1 MQRPW
6 SLLAGNATR
15 FLWCTN
21 KAIPVAV
28 GVFVLESRLHY
39 SRLHY
44 SRLRCRKSQIIKR
57 GFWWPRKHRHGLDH
71 RLRGPPG
78 KGKKKKKKQTPCRI
92 CSPSTLPR
100 APPYVYQ
107 LQPTAEIKIWSVHPR
122 LQESII
128 KHSHWGGLCPIDRR
142 VQPQRHVG
150 TYLLPTASIGTPT
163 TGVT

>member
-1 MQRPW
+1 MGSPA
-6 SLLAGNATR
+6 AGPAGEKEER
-15 FLWCTN
+15 EEGKETN
-21 KAIPVAV
+21 TLQDMFPEYTPA
-28 GVFVLESRLHY
+28 ST
-39 SRLHY
+39 
-44 SRLRCRKSQIIKR
+44 
-57 GFWWPRKHRHGLDH
+57 
-71 RLRGPPG
+71 PP
-78 KGKKKKKKQTPCRI
+78 PH
-92 CSPSTLPR
+92 
-100 APPYVYQ
+100 VYQ

>member
-1 MQRPW
+1 M
-6 SLLAGNATR
+6 
-15 FLWCTN
+15 
-21 KAIPVAV
+21 
-28 GVFVLESRLHY
+28 
-39 SRLHY
+39 
-44 SRLRCRKSQIIKR
+44 
-57 GFWWPRKHRHGLDH
+57 DH

-78 KGKKKKKKQTPCRI
+78 KRKKKKKKQTPCRI

-100 APPYVYQ
+100 APPHVYQ

-150 TYLLPTASIGTPT
+150 TYLLPTASIGTPAYLSHIISSIPVSRRFYSPWT
-163 TGVT
+163 LGDAPQKKTASVPGTHAHKPSLDHCS